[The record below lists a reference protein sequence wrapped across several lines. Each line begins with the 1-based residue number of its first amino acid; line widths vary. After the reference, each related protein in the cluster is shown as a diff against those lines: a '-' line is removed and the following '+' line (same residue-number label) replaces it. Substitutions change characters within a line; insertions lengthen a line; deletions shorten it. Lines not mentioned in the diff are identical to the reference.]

1 MELVKNTFGIHM
13 FSKLELPNNFFQ
25 CEKIVKNVDVSI
37 LEISDSLKNIHRSSK
52 NS

>member
-25 CEKIVKNVDVSI
+25 CEKIVKNIDISI
-37 LEISDSLKNIHRSSK
+37 LEIPDSLEKIHRSCKDS
-52 NS
+52 